1 MALHRD
7 IFWIGRQWAV
17 TGLGMQAINQKLGGQ
32 FDVEIARLWDDGWL
46 DVLRAQQWLNAED
59 FAKGLAVAR
68 TRFPEPPRKVPPPL
82 PIEALLQ
89 VIAAPATPP
98 QPKPTPEAIA
108 AKVVEPEKPLALP
121 EAAPILE
128 PAAIAAVE
136 SEPAAPPQ
144 AEPLPEAMALDAI
157 EPAEPAPLFLQMSVA
172 APTARLVKIW
182 RVQRRQ

>member
-17 TGLGMQAINQKLGGQ
+17 TGFGMQAVNQKLFGE
-32 FDVEIARLWDDGWL
+32 FDVEIARLWDDDWL

-98 QPKPTPEAIA
+98 RPKPTPEAVA
-108 AKVVEPEKPLALP
+108 AIVVEPEKPLALP
-121 EAAPILE
+121 EAAPIFE

-136 SEPAAPPQ
+136 PEPVAPQ
-144 AEPLPEAMALDAI
+144 AEPLPEPMALDTI
-157 EPAEPAPLFLQMSVA
+157 EPAEPTPLFLQMRVA

-182 RVQRRQ
+182 RVKRRQ

>member
-32 FDVEIARLWDDGWL
+32 FDVEIVRLWDEGWL
-46 DVLRAQQWLNAED
+46 DILRAQSWLNAED

-68 TRFPEPPRKVPPPL
+68 ARYPAPPNVAPPPL
-82 PIEALLQ
+82 PVEALLRPA
-89 VIAAPATPP
+89 AAPESKPIREPVASKVAEPAKP
-98 QPKPTPEAIA
+98 APDQPVP
-108 AKVVEPEKPLALP
+108 VVEPLAV
-121 EAAPILE
+121 A
-128 PAAIAAVE
+128 
-136 SEPAAPPQ
+136 
-144 AEPLPEAMALDAI
+144 AI
-157 EPAEPAPLFLQMSVA
+157 EPAKPAPSFLQMSVD